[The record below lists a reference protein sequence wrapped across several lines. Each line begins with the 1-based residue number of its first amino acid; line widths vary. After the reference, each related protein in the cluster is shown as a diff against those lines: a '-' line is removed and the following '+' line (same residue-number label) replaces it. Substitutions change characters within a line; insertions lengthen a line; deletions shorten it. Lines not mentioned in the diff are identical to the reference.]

1 MEELVT
7 GQIKFTLK
15 GEKIELNLSVP
26 AKPVKLTRMLPVF
39 QSMTNKFVDIGVKAL
54 AKNETI
60 SCTKGCGACCK
71 QPVPISEVEAYHLA
85 ELVENL
91 PEPQKTKVKEKFAAA
106 HKFLSEKKWF
116 EKMENF
122 VKLEMKERQETAMEY
137 FKYNIDCPFLE
148 EGSCSI
154 HPDRPLA
161 CREYLVTSPA
171 ENCSQPTLETV
182 KPVKLISKLSDVLR
196 GIGNSETNKK
206 PKFVVL
212 LQALD
217 LAKRVPKQL
226 PEKPGE
232 VWMQDFFVGI
242 SKQA

>member
-1 MEELVT
+1 MEELVS

-39 QSMTNKFVDIGVKAL
+39 QSMTNKFVDIGIDSLSKT
-54 AKNETI
+54 ETI

-71 QPVPISEVEAYHLA
+71 QPVPISEVEAHHLT
-85 ELVENL
+85 ELVESL
-91 PEPQKTKVKEKFAAA
+91 PEPKKTAIKEKFAAA
-106 HKFLSEKKWF
+106 HEFLNQKKWF

-122 VKLEMKERQETAMEY
+122 VKLEMRERQETAMEY
-137 FKYNIDCPFLE
+137 FSYNIDCPFLE

-154 HPDRPLA
+154 HLDRPLA

-196 GIGNSETNKK
+196 GISSSETNRK
-206 PKFVVL
+206 PNFLVMA
-212 LQALD
+212 QALD
-217 LAKRVPKQL
+217 FAKKNQNQL

-232 VWMQDFFVGI
+232 AWMQDFFVGL